1 MSKFGSTEEFFQ
13 AIRNL
18 AADLERNG
26 RREAATELMGGFSCL
41 NGLTDGWGLL
51 MESLER
57 IQTTC
62 SAEFATP
69 EREALAEILAATHA
83 AVYRTCVQP
92 ER

>member
-57 IQTTC
+57 IQTTD
-62 SAEFATP
+62 
-69 EREALAEILAATHA
+69 REALAEILAATHA